1 MKVVVIGGT
10 GLIGSKVVAKLNQHG
25 HEAIAAAPN
34 TGVNTL
40 TGEGL
45 AEVLT
50 GAQVVVDVANSPSFE
65 DGPAWDFFTTAT
77 GNVLD
82 AAESAGVS
90 HLVALSVVGTDR
102 LLDSGY
108 FRAKNA
114 QEQLIS
120 EGAIPFS
127 IVRATQFFEFV
138 GRIADSATDG
148 DTVRISS
155 ALSQPMAADDVATAV
170 ARTAVGQPVGGI
182 LEVAGPDRYPL
193 DDVVRARLR
202 AKNDTRRVVT
212 DPQARYFG
220 VVLDDHTLVPA
231 HRDGVPH
238 PLRGLA
244 HRQRARA
251 GPVARRRNASEGID
265 HDDDLVARHVRADM
279 NLAARFAREAEP
291 LFDVLSRRARR
302 LTRSDADAEDLLQ
315 DTLLHAYAGFRTFQE
330 GSNLQAWLFRILYNR
345 WVSTYRVKQRRP
357 SEVSVDG

>member
-1 MKVVVIGGT
+1 MKIVVIGGT
-10 GLIGSKVVAKLNQHG
+10 GLIGSKVVAKLTEHG

-50 GAQVVVDVANSPSFE
+50 GAHVVVDVANAPSFE

-77 GNVLD
+77 GHLL
-82 AAESAGVS
+82 AAGEKAGVS
-90 HLVALSVVGTDR
+90 HIVALSVVGTDR
-102 LLDSGY
+102 LPDSGY

-114 QEQLIS
+114 QEQLIQ

-182 LEVAGPDRYPL
+182 HEVAGPDRYPL
-193 DDVVRARLR
+193 DDLVRTRLR
-202 AKNDTRRVVT
+202 AQDDTRRVLT
-212 DPQARYFG
+212 DPRARYFG

-231 HRDGVPH
+231 TTATVF
-238 PLRGLA
+238 
-244 HRQRARA
+244 
-251 GPVARRRNASEGID
+251 ST
-265 HDDDLVARHVRADM
+265 
-279 NLAARFAREAEP
+279 RFA
-291 LFDVLSRRARR
+291 D
-302 LTRSDADAEDLLQ
+302 
-315 DTLLHAYAGFRTFQE
+315 
-330 GSNLQAWLFRILYNR
+330 WLIDNAPAPVR
-345 WVSTYRVKQRRP
+345 
-357 SEVSVDG
+357 

>member
-1 MKVVVIGGT
+1 MAP
-10 GLIGSKVVAKLNQHG
+10 GSSARRSSQSSTQHG

-45 AEVLT
+45 AEALT

-77 GNVLD
+77 GNVLN

-102 LLDSGY
+102 LLASGY
-108 FRAKNA
+108 FRAKKA
-114 QEQLIS
+114 QEQLIRES
-120 EGAIPFS
+120 AIPFS

-155 ALSQPMAADDVATAV
+155 ALCQPMAADDVATAV

-182 LEVAGPDRYPL
+182 LEVGGPDRYPTRRPRP
-193 DDVVRARLR
+193 RA
-202 AKNDTRRVVT
+202 APCAGNDTRRVVT
-212 DPQARYFG
+212 DPQSRYFG

-231 HRDGVPH
+231 STATVF
-238 PLRGLA
+238 A
-244 HRQRARA
+244 T
-251 GPVARRRNASEGID
+251 
-265 HDDDLVARHVRADM
+265 
-279 NLAARFAREAEP
+279 RFADWLVDNAAAP
-291 LFDVLSRRARR
+291 AR
-302 LTRSDADAEDLLQ
+302 
-315 DTLLHAYAGFRTFQE
+315 
-330 GSNLQAWLFRILYNR
+330 
-345 WVSTYRVKQRRP
+345 
-357 SEVSVDG
+357 